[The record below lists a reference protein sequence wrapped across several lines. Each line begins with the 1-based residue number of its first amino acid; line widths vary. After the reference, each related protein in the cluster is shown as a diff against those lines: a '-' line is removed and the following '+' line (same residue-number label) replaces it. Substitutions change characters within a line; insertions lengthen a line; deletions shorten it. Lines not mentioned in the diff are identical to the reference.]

1 MQITKIENFGKSKI
15 KIYVNEEYKFWLYN
29 KDLNKY
35 PIKED
40 DDISLEEVEEFL
52 SLNLS
57 RAKKQILNLLT
68 RMDKT
73 RKEVINKLKQ
83 SGYPENIIKETL
95 AYIDGFNYI
104 DDKRVARQFVRY
116 KRDTKSKKQIQNQ
129 LLVKGVSQEDIEQAL
144 QDEYKSEET
153 AIKNAIKKKRRN
165 DEEFSKE
172 DKQKLASSL
181 FNRGF
186 ELEIIRK
193 KLDL

>member
-29 KDLNKY
+29 KDLKKY

-186 ELEIIRK
+186 DLEIIRK